1 MLHKILSI
9 VFVFLLFPAISIA
22 KNITLFGTNS
32 QSYQFAQLLNALSY
46 LPEKNYQLLNFNNQ
60 IPKVRAFDFMNQS
73 KGIDVIFGGAT
84 IERESISTPIRIPIL
99 KGLNGWRMPL
109 INKDKKAFFS
119 TIESMSEF
127 KKLIPGQFHRWSDT
141 KILESNNIHVAKGSD
156 FEGLFHMLD
165 KGRIDYFP
173 RSILEINGEYQAR
186 KHLNIII
193 DKSLIIHYPTAY
205 YFYVGQNNQELAND
219 ILFGLEQAIADGSFD
234 NIFHK
239 YHGEVINNIR
249 KIKRRV
255 FSLNNPFLSAETPLS
270 RKKLWISLHPD
281 NN

>member
-9 VFVFLLFPAISIA
+9 VFVFLLFPTASVA

-46 LPEKNYQLLNFNNQ
+46 LPEKNYQLLNFDNQ
-60 IPKVRAFDFMNQS
+60 IPKDRAFDFMNHN

-84 IERESISTPIRIPIL
+84 QERENISTPIRIPIL

-109 INKDKKAFFS
+109 INKDNKDFFL
-119 TIESMSEF
+119 TIKTMSDF

-156 FEGLFHMLD
+156 FEGLFQMLD
-165 KGRIDYFP
+165 KERIDYFP
-173 RSILEINGEYQAR
+173 RSILEIDGEYQAR
-186 KHLNIII
+186 KHLNIMI

-205 YFYVGQNNQELAND
+205 YFYVGKNNQTLADD
-219 ILFGLEQAIADGSFD
+219 ILYGLEQAKADGSFD
-234 NIFHK
+234 NVFVK
-239 YHGEVINNIR
+239 YHGEVINNIL

-255 FSLNNPFLSAETPLS
+255 FSLNNPFLSSETPLS
-270 RKKLWISLHPD
+270 RKELWIDLHPEK
-281 NN
+281 